1 MAEIENIHCPIC
13 TQPIP
18 SSWQNALP
26 PALATLEQRGDLEL
40 YRPIEIPNFDNSFFR
55 VASVSNRLL
64 MANRDIRQIYDKQW
78 TVTVVD
84 EVLKLF
90 FYKKKIPSEME
101 VVPPQ
106 NCLHWLHCLL
116 TLFIL
121 FILFKLFYTA
131 QT

>member
-1 MAEIENIHCPIC
+1 M
-13 TQPIP
+13 
-18 SSWQNALP
+18 
-26 PALATLEQRGDLEL
+26 ATLEQRGDLEL

-101 VVPPQ
+101 VVPP
-106 NCLHWLHCLL
+106 
-116 TLFIL
+116 
-121 FILFKLFYTA
+121 
-131 QT
+131 